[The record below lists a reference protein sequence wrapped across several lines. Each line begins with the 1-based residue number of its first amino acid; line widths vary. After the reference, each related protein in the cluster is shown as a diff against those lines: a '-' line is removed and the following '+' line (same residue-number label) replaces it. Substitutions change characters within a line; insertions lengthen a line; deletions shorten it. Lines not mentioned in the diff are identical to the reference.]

1 MKYIGHT
8 LFNDARYGGN
18 EILKGT
24 TFAKYKQFVHN
35 CFELCP
41 RQALHAKTLGFAHPS
56 TGETL
61 FFDSELPA
69 DMTALIDRWRTY
81 AGSREVIG

>member
-1 MKYIGHT
+1 MSPSGVTCQDVGICAPVDRR
-8 LFNDARYGGN
+8 DA
-18 EILKGT
+18 
-24 TFAKYKQFVHN
+24 
-35 CFELCP
+35 
-41 RQALHAKTLGFAHPS
+41 
-56 TGETL
+56 